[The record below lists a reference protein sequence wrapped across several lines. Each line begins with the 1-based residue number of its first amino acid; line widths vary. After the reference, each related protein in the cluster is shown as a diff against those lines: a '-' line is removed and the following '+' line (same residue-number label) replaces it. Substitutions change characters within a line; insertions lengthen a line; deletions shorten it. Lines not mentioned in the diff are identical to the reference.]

1 MNWWRS
7 RRKRTKR
14 EPTGDTEMALNEIT
28 AIMPIKTTGIS
39 SKIIFITK
47 ALKMID
53 ATDDEYIEVTL
64 RPYKK
69 KSVTA
74 EVEEDEER
82 TEE

>member
-1 MNWWRS
+1 MS
-7 RRKRTKR
+7 
-14 EPTGDTEMALNEIT
+14 MALNEIT

-69 KSVTA
+69 KSVT
-74 EVEEDEER
+74 VEIDEDEER

>member
-1 MNWWRS
+1 
-7 RRKRTKR
+7 
-14 EPTGDTEMALNEIT
+14 MALDEIT
-28 AIMPIKTTGIS
+28 AIMPIKTTGVS

-64 RPYKK
+64 RPFKNK
-69 KSVTA
+69 IAACEET
-74 EVEEDEER
+74 EEDEER

>member
-1 MNWWRS
+1 
-7 RRKRTKR
+7 
-14 EPTGDTEMALNEIT
+14 MALNEIT
-28 AIMPIKTTGIS
+28 AIMPIKTTGVS

-47 ALKMID
+47 TLKMID

-82 TEE
+82 AEE

>member
-1 MNWWRS
+1 
-7 RRKRTKR
+7 
-14 EPTGDTEMALNEIT
+14 MALNEIT

-69 KSVTA
+69 KSAIA
-74 EVEEDEER
+74 EIEEDEEK

>member
-1 MNWWRS
+1 
-7 RRKRTKR
+7 
-14 EPTGDTEMALNEIT
+14 MALNEIT

-47 ALKMID
+47 ALKMIG

-64 RPYKK
+64 RPFKNK
-69 KSVTA
+69 IASCDEA
-74 EVEEDEER
+74 EEDEER

>member
-1 MNWWRS
+1 
-7 RRKRTKR
+7 
-14 EPTGDTEMALNEIT
+14 MALNEIT

-64 RPYKK
+64 RPFKNK
-69 KSVTA
+69 IASCDETK
-74 EVEEDEER
+74 EDEER

>member
-1 MNWWRS
+1 MNWRRS
-7 RRKRTKR
+7 RRKRKL
-14 EPTGDTEMALNEIT
+14 EGDTDMTLNEIK
-28 AIMPIKTTGIS
+28 AILPIKTTGIS

-64 RPYKK
+64 RPFKNK
-69 KSVTA
+69 IASCDET
-74 EVEEDEER
+74 EEDEER

>member
-1 MNWWRS
+1 
-7 RRKRTKR
+7 
-14 EPTGDTEMALNEIT
+14 MALNEIT
-28 AIMPIKTTGIS
+28 AIMPIKTTGVS

-74 EVEEDEER
+74 EVEEDEEKA
-82 TEE
+82 EE

>member
-1 MNWWRS
+1 
-7 RRKRTKR
+7 
-14 EPTGDTEMALNEIT
+14 MALNEIT
-28 AIMPIKTTGIS
+28 AIMPIKTTGVS

-69 KSVTA
+69 KSVTV
-74 EVEEDEER
+74 EIEEDEER
-82 TEE
+82 AEE

>member
-1 MNWWRS
+1 
-7 RRKRTKR
+7 
-14 EPTGDTEMALNEIT
+14 MALNEIT
-28 AIMPIKTTGIS
+28 AIMPIKTTGVS

-64 RPYKK
+64 RPFKNK
-69 KSVTA
+69 ITA
-74 EVEEDEER
+74 CEETEEDEER

>member
-1 MNWWRS
+1 MS
-7 RRKRTKR
+7 MT
-14 EPTGDTEMALNEIT
+14 LNEIT

-39 SKIIFITK
+39 SKIIFVTK

-64 RPYKK
+64 RPFKNK
-69 KSVTA
+69 IADCEET
-74 EVEEDEER
+74 EEDEER

>member
-1 MNWWRS
+1 
-7 RRKRTKR
+7 
-14 EPTGDTEMALNEIT
+14 MALNEIT

-69 KSVTA
+69 KSMTA

-82 TEE
+82 VEE

>member
-1 MNWWRS
+1 
-7 RRKRTKR
+7 
-14 EPTGDTEMALNEIT
+14 MALNEIT

-64 RPYKK
+64 RPF
-69 KSVTA
+69 KSKIA
-74 EVEEDEER
+74 SCDEAEEDEET

>member
-1 MNWWRS
+1 
-7 RRKRTKR
+7 
-14 EPTGDTEMALNEIT
+14 MALNEIT

-74 EVEEDEER
+74 EAEEDEER

>member
-1 MNWWRS
+1 
-7 RRKRTKR
+7 
-14 EPTGDTEMALNEIT
+14 MALNEIT
-28 AIMPIKTTGIS
+28 AIMPIKTTGVS
-39 SKIIFITK
+39 SMIIFITK

-74 EVEEDEER
+74 EIDEER
-82 TEE
+82 AEE

>member
-1 MNWWRS
+1 
-7 RRKRTKR
+7 
-14 EPTGDTEMALNEIT
+14 MALNEIT
-28 AIMPIKTTGIS
+28 AIMPIKTTDVS

-82 TEE
+82 AEE

>member
-1 MNWWRS
+1 
-7 RRKRTKR
+7 
-14 EPTGDTEMALNEIT
+14 MALNEIT
-28 AIMPIKTTGIS
+28 AIMPIKTTGVS

-82 TEE
+82 VEE

>member
-1 MNWWRS
+1 
-7 RRKRTKR
+7 
-14 EPTGDTEMALNEIT
+14 MALNEIT
-28 AIMPIKTTGIS
+28 AIMPIKTTGVS

-64 RPYKK
+64 RPFKNK
-69 KSVTA
+69 TPAV
-74 EVEEDEER
+74 EIEEDEER

>member
-1 MNWWRS
+1 
-7 RRKRTKR
+7 
-14 EPTGDTEMALNEIT
+14 MALNEIT
-28 AIMPIKTTGIS
+28 AIMPIKTTGVS

-69 KSVTA
+69 KSMTV
-74 EVEEDEER
+74 EIEEDEER
-82 TEE
+82 AEE

>member
-1 MNWWRS
+1 
-7 RRKRTKR
+7 
-14 EPTGDTEMALNEIT
+14 MALNEIT
-28 AIMPIKTTGIS
+28 AIMPIKTTGVS

-74 EVEEDEER
+74 EIKEDEER
-82 TEE
+82 AEE

>member
-1 MNWWRS
+1 
-7 RRKRTKR
+7 
-14 EPTGDTEMALNEIT
+14 MALNEIT

-39 SKIIFITK
+39 SKIIFVTK

-64 RPYKK
+64 RPF
-69 KSVTA
+69 KSKITSCDEA
-74 EVEEDEER
+74 EEDEER

>member
-1 MNWWRS
+1 
-7 RRKRTKR
+7 
-14 EPTGDTEMALNEIT
+14 MALNEIT
-28 AIMPIKTTGIS
+28 AIMPIKTTGVS

-64 RPYKK
+64 RPFKNK
-69 KSVTA
+69 TPTA